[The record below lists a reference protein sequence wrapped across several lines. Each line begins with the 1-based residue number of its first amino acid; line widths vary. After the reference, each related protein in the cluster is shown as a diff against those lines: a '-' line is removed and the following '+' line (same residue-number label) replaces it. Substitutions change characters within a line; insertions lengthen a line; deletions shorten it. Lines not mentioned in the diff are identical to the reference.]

1 MVSSLQESEQAEE
14 RAKKTGRV
22 LVIDDNPQHLKIDC
36 WMLQRKGYEC
46 IPALVGSTSVAL
58 PTSGSVCMVLLDY
71 RLNSTLT
78 AADVAEQLKTGFA
91 SAPIVILSELPW
103 MPDGADRYA
112 KAFVHK
118 GEHEVLFET
127 VEKFCEKS
135 AGSC

>member
-1 MVSSLQESEQAEE
+1 M
-14 RAKKTGRV
+14 
-22 LVIDDNPQHLKIDC
+22 IDDNPQHLKIYC

-46 IPALVGSTSVAL
+46 IPALVGSTSVEL

-103 MPDGADRYA
+103 MPDGANRFA

-118 GEHEVLFET
+118 GEHDLLFET
-127 VEKFCEKS
+127 VAKFCGES
-135 AGSC
+135 A